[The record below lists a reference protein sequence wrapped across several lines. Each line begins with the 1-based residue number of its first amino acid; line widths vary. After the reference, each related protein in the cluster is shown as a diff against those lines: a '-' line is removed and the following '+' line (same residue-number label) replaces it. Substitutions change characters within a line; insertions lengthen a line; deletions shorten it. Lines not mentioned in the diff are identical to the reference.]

1 MGRGCQQEIQASV
14 SAELLDA
21 VCFLSPSSLLIELLN
36 NEKTGI
42 KGMKTGKMAVLAQTA
57 IPVHR
62 SAEVIA

>member
-1 MGRGCQQEIQASV
+1 
-14 SAELLDA
+14 
-21 VCFLSPSSLLIELLN
+21 LLIELLN